1 MKSLTNYIL
10 ESTKHARGL
19 RTKPS
24 VADKKYNQEYLDFF
38 NINPAYHKPI
48 TVELAVADWGN
59 NVPKKQ
65 PKGSVIIG
73 TGKLKGKAI
82 IINDGEDNVYDEI
95 VKLGKTNSDLEL
107 YVQLKY
113 KGDEEFAYPVYQVDT
128 DGDDS
133 VMVSVAPNAKILT
146 VEF

>member
-19 RTKPS
+19 RQNPS
-24 VADKKYNQEYLDFF
+24 PADKKYKEEYFDFF
-38 NINPAYHKPI
+38 DINSSYRKPI
-48 TVELAVADWGN
+48 TVELAVEDWGD

-65 PKGSVIIG
+65 PKGSVVIG

-82 IINDGEDNVYDEI
+82 ITNDGEDNVYDEI
-95 VKLGKTNSDLEL
+95 VKLSKTNSDLEL

-113 KGDEEFAYPVYQVDT
+113 KGDEEFAYPIYQVDSE
-128 DGDDS
+128 DNS
-133 VMVSVAPNAKILT
+133 MVSVAPNAKIST

>member
-19 RTKPS
+19 RTKLS
-24 VADKKYNQEYLDFF
+24 AADKRYNQEYFDFF
-38 NINPAYHKPI
+38 DVNSSYRKPI
-48 TVELAVADWGN
+48 TIELAVEDWGD

-65 PKGSVIIG
+65 PKGSVVIG

-82 IINDGEDNVYDEI
+82 ITNDGEDNVYDEI
-95 VKLGKTNSDLEL
+95 VKLNKTNSDLEL

-113 KGDEEFAYPVYQVDT
+113 QGNEEFCYPIYQVDSEGNT
-128 DGDDS
+128 
-133 VMVSVAPNAKILT
+133 MVSVASNTKIST

>member
-1 MKSLTNYIL
+1 MKNLTDYIL

-19 RTKPS
+19 RTKQSP
-24 VADKKYNQEYLDFF
+24 ADKKYNEEYGEFF
-38 NINPAYHKPI
+38 NLNTKYHNPI
-48 TVELAVADWGN
+48 TVELAVADWGD

-65 PKGSVIIG
+65 PKGSVVIG

-82 IINDGEDNVYDEI
+82 ITNDGEDNIYDEI

-107 YVQLKY
+107 YAQLKY
-113 KGDEEFAYPVYQVDT
+113 KGDEEFVYPVYQVDT

-133 VMVSVAPNAKILT
+133 VMVSVSPNAKIST

>member
-10 ESTKHARGL
+10 ESNKHVRGL
-19 RTKPS
+19 RPKPS
-24 VADKKYNQEYLDFF
+24 ISDKKYNQEYFDFF
-38 NINPAYHKPI
+38 DINTSYHKPI
-48 TVELAVADWGN
+48 TVELAIADWGD

-65 PKGSVIIG
+65 PKGSVVTG

-82 IINDGEDNVYDEI
+82 ITNDGEDNVYDEI
-95 VKLGKTNSDLEL
+95 VKLNKTNSDLEL

-113 KGDEEFAYPVYQVDT
+113 KGDEEFCYPIYQVDSEGNT
-128 DGDDS
+128 
-133 VMVSVAPNAKILT
+133 MVSVAPNTKIST

>member
-1 MKSLTNYIL
+1 MKSLTNHIL
-10 ESTKHARGL
+10 ESTKHVRGL
-19 RTKPS
+19 RTKQS
-24 VADKKYNQEYLDFF
+24 AADKKYNQEYFDFF
-38 NINPAYHKPI
+38 NINMSYHKPI
-48 TVELAVADWGN
+48 TIELAVVDWGD
-59 NVPKKQ
+59 NVPEKQ
-65 PKGSVIIG
+65 PKGSVVIG

-82 IINDGEDNVYDEI
+82 ITNDGEDNVYDEI
-95 VKLGKTNSDLEL
+95 VKLNKTNNELEL

-133 VMVSVAPNAKILT
+133 VAVSVAPNVKIST

>member
-19 RTKPS
+19 RPKPS
-24 VADKKYNQEYLDFF
+24 ITNKKYHQEYFDFF
-38 NINPAYHKPI
+38 DINTSYRKPI
-48 TVELAVADWGN
+48 TVELAVADWN
-59 NVPKKQ
+59 DNIPKKQ
-65 PKGSVIIG
+65 PKGSVVIG

-82 IINDGEDNVYDEI
+82 ITNDGEDNVYDEI
-95 VKLGKTNSDLEL
+95 VKLNKTNSDLEL

-113 KGDEEFAYPVYQVDT
+113 KGDEEFCYPIYQVDSEGNT
-128 DGDDS
+128 
-133 VMVSVAPNAKILT
+133 MVSVAPNAKIST

>member
-10 ESTKHARGL
+10 ESTKHIRGL
-19 RTKPS
+19 RQKPS
-24 VADKKYNQEYLDFF
+24 PADKKYKEEYFDFF
-38 NINPAYHKPI
+38 DINSSYRKPI
-48 TVELAVADWGN
+48 TIELAAEDWGD

-65 PKGSVIIG
+65 PKGSVVIG

-82 IINDGEDNVYDEI
+82 ITNDGEDNVYDKI
-95 VKLGKTNSDLEL
+95 VKLSKTNGDLEL

-113 KGDEEFAYPVYQVDT
+113 KGDEEFAYPVYQVDGE
-128 DGDDS
+128 DNS
-133 VMVSVAPNAKILT
+133 MVSVAPNAKIST